1 MNLSIVLIPALLL
14 AAAAEPVPSAAQ
26 DEARIE
32 ALVLAELSG
41 APAVAKAA
49 DTEAP
54 VIRPSKAVS
63 QSAETLKAQPG
74 DLIAFDDLRQ
84 MLGRT
89 VRFTTKSGH
98 SHVAVVDAVSGGTVR
113 LQVRMAG
120 GQATYSLERGQIA
133 RITRI

>member
-1 MNLSIVLIPALLL
+1 MNLSIALIPALLL
-14 AAAAEPVPSAAQ
+14 AASAEPVPSAAQ

-32 ALVLAELSG
+32 ALVMAELSG
-41 APAVAKAA
+41 APAVAQAGA
-49 DTEAP
+49 SEAL

-63 QSAETLKAQPG
+63 EKAETTQAKPG
-74 DLIAFDDLRQ
+74 DLIAFTDLRQ

-98 SHVAVVDAVSGGTVR
+98 THVGVVDAVTGGSVR

-120 GQATYSLERGQIA
+120 GHATYNLERSQIA